1 MLDFNQL
8 RIKFNDVPRFQE
20 YQLNKENI
28 FQFKIF
34 NDFKEGFTIFSGH
47 KTNDLKKAI
56 KQVKKVYKNHSIC
69 DHYILEVYALNPN
82 PKELIIKGTT
92 KKGINTGE
100 ITGKHYFYEWYK
112 IKDLNIYL
120 QKKGKKQ
127 NEI

>member
-1 MLDFNQL
+1 M
-8 RIKFNDVPRFQE
+8 
-20 YQLNKENI
+20 
-28 FQFKIF
+28 
-34 NDFKEGFTIFSGH
+34 
-47 KTNDLKKAI
+47 KTLKVSPI
-56 KQVKKVYKNHSIC
+56 LEDEQVKKLEGEFLEEKHIKVLLNEDTIVYNEKDEPLAVFKKNCMAKRSKRKKGKKIKFK
-69 DHYILEVYALNPN
+69 ES